1 MSSIISYPSATPE
14 LADLLLGTKY
24 DQDTN
29 PTKNF
34 SISGIRNVI
43 ADNTPVDAD
52 LVMTAFSTE
61 DTIGL
66 TEEATTVAV
75 GPAQSNTIVTL
86 SSEGVFTFNTDGAFV
101 VKATV
106 NFGSSDYIT
115 PGQRYVLFATF
126 VNGSQYGAA
135 DVTIVNEDIQ
145 YSTKEYTFV
154 LNLSEGDT
162 LQFKIA
168 TSGIGEEMGGVFAF
182 TEADPFENIPAI
194 SVMVRQLKLV

>member
-1 MSSIISYPSATPE
+1 MSNIISYPSATPE

-43 ADNTPVDAD
+43 ANNTPVDAD
-52 LVMTAFSTE
+52 LVMAAASNE
-61 DTIGL
+61 DTIAL
-66 TEEATTVAV
+66 IEEATTVAV

-106 NFGSSDYIT
+106 NFGSSNYEEAG
-115 PGQRYVLFATF
+115 PRYVLFATF
-126 VNGSQYGAA
+126 LNNAQYGAA

-145 YSTKEYTFV
+145 YSTKEYTSI

-168 TSGIGEEMGGVFAF
+168 ASTGDNGGVFAF
-182 TEADPFENIPAI
+182 TGTDPFENIPAI